1 MIKTIRGR
9 MVILMTLT
17 ILVLTVAIFSVFALF
32 ADDYYYSRKKSMIHD
47 AYNKLQ
53 KIDVLT
59 LNENNKAISQYE
71 DERLTFIIC
80 NSSFERVYVTKMEK
94 KPIDAQT
101 RIANDIVANLRSFSY
116 KYKSKETKS
125 RIIGY
130 GKKLQDE
137 EDYYIYIYENKEVT
151 KIFFTYYRWF
161 FFVVGILVLV
171 AGILI
176 SLYIASRL
184 TRPIRKIEQAASKA
198 VSSGYELD
206 VETKQEFRE
215 VDSLA
220 NSINNMLAQIRTQ
233 MTDLQDELTSQT
245 QAEEER
251 RVFINN
257 VSHELKTPIAVISSQ
272 LEMMKMVDDE
282 DKRKEYRKSIE
293 EEITKMTDMIN
304 DMIVMYATKSNEKEF
319 SIENADIVELVC
331 DTLGNYEDIFAEK
344 GIELVQEYDDDCY
357 AKVNVR
363 YISQAVSNYFSNA
376 IKHCPKGGKV
386 SIRVKNGVD
395 SIRVEVENNGKPVPD
410 EVKDKIWEMFYSEF
424 ANNKEH
430 RTKSS
435 GIGLSIVKSVMEVH
449 NGDYGFTNLENGVV
463 FWIDIPKDM
472 NEYSD
477 NQ

>member
-1 MIKTIRGR
+1 

-32 ADDYYYSRKKSMIHD
+32 ADDYYYYRKKSLIHE
-47 AYNKLQ
+47 AYNQLMKTD
-53 KIDVLT
+53 ILT
-59 LNENNKAISQYE
+59 LNRNNKTISQYE

-130 GKKLQDE
+130 GKKLQDD
-137 EDYYIYIYENKEVT
+137 EDYYIYIYENKDAT

-161 FFVVGILVLV
+161 FFVVGIFVLV

-176 SLYIASRL
+176 SLYIARRISK
-184 TRPIRKIEQAASKA
+184 PIVKIEKAASKA
-198 VSSGYELD
+198 VSSGYSLD

-220 NSINNMLAQIRTQ
+220 NSINQMLAQIRTQ
-233 MTDLQDELTSQT
+233 MSDLQDELSMQT

-257 VSHELKTPIAVISSQ
+257 ISHELKTPLAVISSQ
-272 LEMMKMVDDE
+272 IEMINMIDDE
-282 DKRKEYRKSIE
+282 EKRKEYIKSITE
-293 EEITKMTDMIN
+293 EADKMTDMIN
-304 DMIVMYATKSNEKEF
+304 DMIVMYATKSNENEF
-319 SIENADIVELVC
+319 AIEECDVAELVC
-331 DTLGNYEDIFAEK
+331 NTLGSYEELIEES
-344 GIELVQEYDDDCY
+344 GIELKQEYDDDCM
-357 AKVNVR
+357 AMVNTR
-363 YISQAVSNYFSNA
+363 YISQAVSNYISNA
-376 IKHCPKGGKV
+376 IKHCSDSGVITIK
-386 SIRVKNGVD
+386 VKNGID
-395 SIRVEVENNGKPVPD
+395 TIRIEVGNNGDHVPD
-410 EVKDKIWEMFYSEF
+410 DVKDKIWDLFYS
-424 ANNKEH
+424 KDVKP
-430 RTKSS
+430 RPRKLKSS

-449 NGDYGFTNLENGVV
+449 NGDYGFDNVEGGVV
-463 FWIDIPKDM
+463 FWMEIPKNM
-472 NEYSD
+472 NEYESD
-477 NQ
+477 T

>member
-1 MIKTIRGR
+1 

-32 ADDYYYSRKKSMIHD
+32 ADDYYYSRKKSEISE
-47 AYNKLQ
+47 AFNQLQ
-53 KIDVLT
+53 KTDILS
-59 LNENNKAISQYE
+59 LNKNNKTISQYE

-101 RIANDIVANLRSFSY
+101 RIAYDIVANLRKFSY
-116 KYKSKETKS
+116 KYKTIDNDK
-125 RIIGY
+125 RIAGY
-130 GKKLQDE
+130 GKILQDD

-151 KIFFTYYRWF
+151 EIFFTYYRWF
-161 FFVVGILVLV
+161 YFVVGIFILV

-184 TRPIRKIEQAASKA
+184 SRPIRKIDEAASRA
-198 VSSGYELD
+198 ITSGYELD
-206 VETKQEFRE
+206 VETKQEFKE

-233 MTDLQDELTSQT
+233 MTDLQDELTTQT
-245 QAEEER
+245 QAEEAR

-304 DMIVMYATKSNEKEF
+304 DMIVMYATTSNEKEF
-319 SIENADIVELVC
+319 SIEKADVVELVC
-331 DTLGNYEDIFAEK
+331 DTLGNYEDIFAERE
-344 GIELVQEYDDDCY
+344 IELNQEYDDDCY
-357 AKVNVR
+357 AMVNVR

-376 IKHCPKGGKV
+376 IKHCPRGGKV
-386 SIRVKNGVD
+386 TIRVKND
-395 SIRVEVENNGKPVPD
+395 ANSIRVEVENNGKPVPD

-424 ANNKEH
+424 AKDKEH

-449 NGDYGFTNLENGVV
+449 NGDYGFTNLDDGVV

>member
-1 MIKTIRGR
+1 MMIKTIRGR

-17 ILVLTVAIFSVFALF
+17 ILVLTVAIFSVFSLF
-32 ADDYYYSRKKSMIHD
+32 ADDYYYYRKKNLIHD
-47 AYNKLQ
+47 AFNQLK
-53 KIDVLT
+53 KTDILT
-59 LNENNKAISQYE
+59 LNKDNKTISQYE

-80 NSSFERVYVTKMEK
+80 NSNFERVYVTKMEK

-101 RIANDIVANLRSFSY
+101 RIAVDIVSNLRSFSY
-116 KYKSKETKS
+116 KYKSKETSK
-125 RIIGY
+125 RIVGY
-130 GKKLQDE
+130 GMKLQND

-151 KIFFTYYRWF
+151 EIFFTYYRWF
-161 FFVVGILVLV
+161 FFVVGTFILI

-184 TRPIRKIEQAASKA
+184 SRPIRKIDQAASKA
-198 VSSGYELD
+198 ITSGYELD
-206 VETKQEFRE
+206 VETKQEFKE

-233 MTDLQDELTSQT
+233 MTDLQDELSSQT
-245 QAEEER
+245 AAEDER

-257 VSHELKTPIAVISSQ
+257 VSHELKTPIAVISSH
-272 LEMMKMVDDE
+272 LEMMNIIDDE
-282 DKRKEYRKSIE
+282 EKQKEYRKSIE

-319 SIENADIVELVC
+319 SIENADVVELVC
-331 DTLGNYEDIFAEK
+331 NTLGNYEDIFAEK
-344 GIELVQEYDDDCY
+344 EIELEQEYDENCH
-357 AKVNVR
+357 AMVNVR

-376 IKHCPKGGKV
+376 IKHTPKGGKV
-386 SIRVKNGVD
+386 TVRVKNDISTV
-395 SIRVEVENNGKPVPD
+395 RVEVENNGKPVPD

-424 ANNKEH
+424 ANNKEN

-449 NGDYGFTNLENGVV
+449 NGDYGFTNLDNGVI
-463 FWIDIPKDM
+463 FWIEIPKDL
-472 NEYSD
+472 NEYSK
-477 NQ
+477 